1 MIDIEDLKQNAYM
14 ELCEIVD
21 FFARDLFDVCFHIEI
36 SKIDFE
42 HYKNGVQYYI
52 FYSIGIYDY
61 RNTGI
66 KFDENNLID
75 IFEVETIK
83 GILCFRNC
91 FIRNDYLWYELNRV
105 FNNLTS

>member
-1 MIDIEDLKQNAYM
+1 MLDMEVLKQNAYI

-21 FFARDLFDVCFHIEI
+21 FFARDLFDVVFTVEI
-36 SKIDFE
+36 SEIDFE
-42 HYKNGVQYYI
+42 EYKNGVQYFIY
-52 FYSIGIYDY
+52 YSIRIYDY
-61 RNTGI
+61 RNSGMKIDT
-66 KFDENNLID
+66 NNLLD

-105 FNNLTS
+105 FNNLSS